1 MAVRFHLLRSHVV
14 EALVALVE
22 LLCLCPNTAHAQER
36 PYFVTYSQDME
47 EPGNLDIETFNA
59 VGNPKGGDVFI
70 ETDVELEY
78 GLKTWWA
85 TEFYVDEQATSSYS
99 PPLHSIRD

>member
-14 EALVALVE
+14 VALVALVALVE

-59 VGNPKGGDVFI
+59 VGNPKGGDVLS
-70 ETDVELEY
+70 EPTL
-78 GLKTWWA
+78 
-85 TEFYVDEQATSSYS
+85 SSNTV
-99 PPLHSIRD
+99 